1 MVNPRKPQITGRQLR
16 AARAWLGWSQQDLS
30 DRSKISK
37 RSIARFEGLETV
49 AYDDTLDALQR
60 TLEDAG
66 ILFLFE
72 GQRAVGVRIR

>member
-16 AARAWLGWSQQDLS
+16 AARAWLGWTQQDLS

-60 TLEDAG
+60 TLEEAG
-66 ILFLFE
+66 MLFIFD
-72 GQRAVGVRIR
+72 GPRGVGVRAK